1 MGSSE
6 DDNLSLLCFCC
17 WCCCC
22 FFAYYLRSINSESTT
37 ITVDC
42 NKTTKKNSERNSTIN
57 TKKRCMREV
66 WIKPVWWARLLYRQN
81 IVSIQSVCIEVFGI
95 ASNAT
100 QNPAIVN
107 HSPLLCVCVI
117 RICSFR
123 RAERKLANCNRFGY
137 LYIISYR
144 SRPSVWFILFYA
156 TGGTSWP
163 PPATVLYTKSLN
175 FFFPRF

>member
-107 HSPLLCVCVI
+107 HSPLLCVFVCDSHMLFQKS
-117 RICSFR
+117 R
-123 RAERKLANCNRFGY
+123 EETRKLQPFRIFIYNIVQIEAECMVY
-137 LYIISYR
+137 LVLCYWWHI
-144 SRPSVWFILFYA
+144 VA
-156 TGGTSWP
+156 TSCYC
-163 PPATVLYTKSLN
+163 TVHTIA
-175 FFFPRF
+175 